1 MGYEELLNTIPR
13 NEHDGDYRQDG
24 ILYCGTCQTPKETPV
39 KALCG
44 KLMPIMCQCETA
56 LVKARVESA
65 EKREKEDRIR
75 RNYDNWMPDMLYRQ
89 WTFDKDNLSN
99 PNATMIAKAYVDNW
113 KQNKAENRGLLF
125 AGSVGTG
132 KTYLACCIANA
143 LLNQGVNVL
152 VTEMATLLRRA
163 GKFDDTIYDDMQNY
177 SLVIIDD
184 IGVERTTEFA
194 LEQITQIVNERYK
207 SGKPLIVT
215 TNLTPKDMANQK
227 QLEKQRIYDRILE
240 RCQTTV
246 IMTGESQR
254 IKLRKR

>member
-13 NEHDGDYRQDG
+13 NEHEGDYRDG
-24 ILYCGTCQTPKETPV
+24 VLYCGTCQTPKETPV
-39 KALCG
+39 KALGG
-44 KLMPIMCQCETA
+44 KLMPIMCECETA

-65 EKREKEDRIR
+65 DKREKEDRIR
-75 RNYDNWMPDMLYRQ
+75 RNYDNGMPDMLYRQ
-89 WTFDKDNLSN
+89 WTFEKDNLNN

-143 LLNQGVNVL
+143 LLNQGATVL

-163 GKFDDTIYDDMQNY
+163 GQFDDSIYEDMERF

-184 IGVERTTEFA
+184 IGVERTTDFA
-194 LEQITQIVNERYK
+194 LEQVTQIINARYK
-207 SGKPLIVT
+207 SNKPLIVT
-215 TNLTPKDMANQK
+215 TNLTPQEMANQK
-227 QLEKQRIYDRILE
+227 QLEKRRIYDRILE

-246 IMTGESQR
+246 TMTGESQR
-254 IKLRKR
+254 LRLRRG